1 MGITSTQEIE
11 YDQTKA
17 EYNSGGDS
25 WSSSTNWT
33 ISRGSLED
41 SITFESSDYPID
53 TKSTQISPLIL
64 HRPSPDSA
72 PCEIKLCFMQKHEI
86 RQVYVRSTAR
96 VYEIYYAPTLQSD
109 NEYLCTVRCSIAERD
124 GEFLQA
130 NEIEVVTPQYL
141 EDYVGKP
148 TEGRLTAEANC
159 TREDDWVEVKVPDGN
174 GVSCLQKHTTGNEQ
188 RSIEDLYEATAEISD
203 ADPYMSLTIR
213 FLSLP
218 NKDSLCI
225 DEVYIFG
232 DPIDSNEVETP
243 AAPMEN
249 QASSFMAMLVPTLLQ
264 LSKSGVSQKQQEKNV
279 SDSQRKE
286 NEVGIAVRTSDFADA
301 SKENEQEKRMSADHI
316 VQLDVTDKPVAK
328 PTHSHP
334 LIHQELSREN
344 HNTSTTS
351 NDASQGRIVG
361 AIEQLLDRVSRIEN
375 ICLRFEE
382 KMVSPMN
389 SMEMR
394 LQRLEQQVETLAK
407 NSQFSGV
414 ASCNRITAPSFTG
427 SESNSSSLYNDGSE
441 YRSCGV
447 LELEKKDP
455 PCNKLSEPSDDMPV
469 SSNPSHV
476 LPNLVISAPE
486 FSCGEDEEEN
496 DIVESVKVSSQEKQK
511 QVLSIDDALAAA
523 LSGFLSTSH
532 VLPPDEGTLE
542 VIASGSISEGVNEK
556 NELSESTQ
564 SASVI
569 AHNCTLEGN
578 DNDKPSKYTQ
588 ILAIA
593 APDFTEEEYEFEN
606 ANFIIASSAPAPE
619 LASEGNTNNE
629 IASPSTGIQDFVDL
643 NRSKSMDNA
652 SSTIASETYA
662 EQEKFLHENV
672 QLKETSGVIG
682 SKDHP
687 YAQESICRSQDN
699 PTACPSG
706 QDDKVSETNVRD
718 STNEPQ
724 MNSHNLGN
732 AAESEERDP
741 SKGSHLDV
749 MQNVCEYLRPSALD
763 FDIPILDVKFTA
775 NEDSYSKFSLEVLLG
790 DTTDV
795 NVDES
800 TDNAVT
806 SEGTTSTD
814 MDDEE
819 SLKCFAG
826 DSNTLVDFGFYAA
839 DTFTNSDGHSNPS
852 ISSNHEVVIGLI

>member
-1 MGITSTQEIE
+1 MGITSTEEIE

-17 EYNSGGDS
+17 EYNNGGDS

-41 SITFESSDYPID
+41 SITFESSDSPID
-53 TKSTQISPLIL
+53 AESTQISPLIL
-64 HRPSPDSA
+64 HRPSPDSS

-130 NEIEVVTPQYL
+130 NEIEVVTPQCL

-148 TEGRLTAEANC
+148 TEGRVAAEANC

-174 GVSCLQKHTTGNEQ
+174 GVSCLQKHTTGKEQ

-203 ADPYMSLTIR
+203 ADPCMSLTIR

-232 DPIDSNEVETP
+232 DPVDSNEVDTP

-264 LSKSGVSQKQQEKNV
+264 LSKSGVSQKQQEKDV

-286 NEVGIAVRTSDFADA
+286 NEVGIAVRASDFSDA
-301 SKENEQEKRMSADHI
+301 NKENEQEKKMSADHI

-328 PTHSHP
+328 PTHSNP

-382 KMVSPMN
+382 KMVIPMN

-407 NSQFSGV
+407 SSQFSGV

-455 PCNKLSEPSDDMPV
+455 PCNKLSEPSDDIPV

-476 LPNLVISAPE
+476 LPNLVISAPD

-556 NELSESTQ
+556 NEFSESTP
-564 SASVI
+564 SASVTT
-569 AHNCTLEGN
+569 HNCTLEGN

-593 APDFTEEEYEFEN
+593 APDFTEEEDEFEN
-606 ANFIIASSAPAPE
+606 A
-619 LASEGNTNNE
+619 NTNNE
-629 IASPSTGIQDFVDL
+629 IASPSTGSQDFVDL
-643 NRSKSMDNA
+643 NRTKSVDNA
-652 SSTIASETYA
+652 SSTVASETYA

-682 SKDHP
+682 SDDHP

-732 AAESEERDP
+732 TAESEERDP

-775 NEDSYSKFSLEVLLG
+775 NEDGDSKFSLEVLLG
-790 DTTDV
+790 DTTDI

-806 SEGTTSTD
+806 NEGTTTTD
-814 MDDEE
+814 MNDEE

-852 ISSNHEVVIGLI
+852 ISSNHEVVISLI